1 MAPPSRHRP
10 VSPTQGPPS
19 LGLCAGFRAASGP
32 CAGSGG
38 PPPGG
43 AARSAGDFRGHSC
56 GCREVGPV
64 GTCRQGWAGFAV
76 EGPLSGTTGG
86 SSPAQL
92 GQRRRRGW
100 GARVD
105 KCAGKA
111 TPCGSPD
118 PGLPASP
125 ATLTL
130 QTSPALHA
138 SLGPV
143 TAEATD
149 PAPPPHLPPLP
160 GRHPEAPPPT
170 PSPTTLRSMPL
181 PCARPCSATALQ
193 ATVTSQGPGRAGTLV
208 QSFPPARRP
217 Q

>member
-1 MAPPSRHRP
+1 MGARLPGEQRAQPGTSEDTAVGAVRWAQWVPAVRGGPALQWRVPSE
-10 VSPTQGPPS
+10 VQQ
-19 LGLCAGFRAASGP
+19 A
-32 CAGSGG
+32 G
-38 PPPGG
+38 PPP
-43 AARSAGDFRGHSC
+43 HS
-56 GCREVGPV
+56 
-64 GTCRQGWAGFAV
+64 
-76 EGPLSGTTGG
+76 SGSG
-86 SSPAQL
+86 
-92 GQRRRRGW
+92 RRRGW

-111 TPCGSPD
+111 MPCGSPD
-118 PGLPASP
+118 HGLPASP

-138 SLGPV
+138 SLGPL
-143 TAEATD
+143 TAEAAD

-181 PCARPCSATALQ
+181 PCARPPSATALQ

>member
-1 MAPPSRHRP
+1 MGPSLPLTPPCGLAQLPCPWSCPQVLNPTSDLGAHGAAQTAPACL
-10 VSPTQGPPS
+10 PTQGPPS

-32 CAGSGG
+32 CAVSGG

-92 GQRRRRGW
+92 GQRRRGW
-100 GARVD
+100 GACVD

-118 PGLPASP
+118 PGPPASP

-130 QTSPALHA
+130 
-138 SLGPV
+138 
-143 TAEATD
+143 
-149 PAPPPHLPPLP
+149 
-160 GRHPEAPPPT
+160 
-170 PSPTTLRSMPL
+170 LRSTP
-181 PCARPCSATALQ
+181 RWAL
-193 ATVTSQGPGRAGTLV
+193 
-208 QSFPPARRP
+208 
-217 Q
+217 

>member
-1 MAPPSRHRP
+1 MGARLPGEQRAPPGTSEDTAVGAVRWAQWVPAVRG
-10 VSPTQGPPS
+10 GPALQWRVPS
-19 LGLCAGFRAASGP
+19 QVQQA
-32 CAGSGG
+32 G
-38 PPPGG
+38 PPP
-43 AARSAGDFRGHSC
+43 HS
-56 GCREVGPV
+56 
-64 GTCRQGWAGFAV
+64 
-76 EGPLSGTTGG
+76 SGSG
-86 SSPAQL
+86 
-92 GQRRRRGW
+92 RRRGW

-138 SLGPV
+138 SLGPL
-143 TAEATD
+143 TAEAAD

-181 PCARPCSATALQ
+181 PCARPPSATALQ